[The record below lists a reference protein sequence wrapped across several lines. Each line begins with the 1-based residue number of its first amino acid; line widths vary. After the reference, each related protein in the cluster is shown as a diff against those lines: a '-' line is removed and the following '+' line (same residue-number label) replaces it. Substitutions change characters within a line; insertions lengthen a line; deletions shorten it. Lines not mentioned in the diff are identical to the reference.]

1 MRKPCVLLISVDALM
16 PKLVFEGSGLGL
28 ELPNIQRLFIEGGTY
43 ADQGMKSVFP
53 AFTYTCHQSILNGT
67 YPEKHGTYN
76 NIIFDPENKH
86 NGAWYWCVSNHVEN
100 IWQLAHENGYVSASM
115 AFPTSVGAKGDFI
128 APILV

>member
-53 AFTYTCHQSILNGT
+53 AFTYTCHQSIPTGT
-67 YPEKHGTYN
+67 Y
-76 NIIFDPENKH
+76 PENKH
-86 NGAWYWCVSNHVEN
+86 NGAWYWGVSNHVEN